1 MFQRIR
7 KNDLINQSVNERA
20 KDGRNL
26 GEENVL
32 IEMNNP
38 DSLQQRILELNQ
50 RFSLIDFLMGE
61 SEVET
66 AIGVITPKQS
76 LFLECELVD
85 TDHHAYN
92 FQALYNAIYDANS
105 TILPYKNKN
114 TWQEFVMQDGN
125 IAIQLT
131 KFGDFY
137 LWCPEKIDEYQLNS
151 LKEIDEQLKSMQMN
165 HSILV
170 QPVFLDIHAWVGIGN
185 GKEISIEL
193 EDASLDYLLNYY
205 EDNKQD
211 SYDKMV
217 K

>member
-26 GEENVL
+26 CEENVL

-50 RFSLIDFLMGE
+50 RFNLIDFLLGE

-105 TILPYKNKN
+105 AILPYKNKN

-137 LWCPEKIDEYQLNS
+137 LWCPEKIHLFQVQQLKKIN
-151 LKEIDEQLKSMQMN
+151 EQLKSIQIIN
-165 HSILV
+165 PGLIN
-170 QPVFLDIHAWVGIGN
+170 PVFLDIHAWVGIDD

-193 EDASLDYLLNYY
+193 ENASLDNLLDYY
-205 EDNKQD
+205 EHHHQNFFHK
-211 SYDKMV
+211 
-217 K
+217 

>member
-26 GEENVL
+26 CEENVL

-50 RFSLIDFLMGE
+50 RFNLIDFLLGE

-105 TILPYKNKN
+105 AILPYKNKN

-151 LKEIDEQLKSMQMN
+151 LDDINKQLKSIQIVN
-165 HSILV
+165 PSLGH
-170 QPVFLDIHAWVGIGN
+170 QVFLDIHAWVGIDD

-193 EDASLDYLLNYY
+193 ENASLDNLLDYY
-205 EDNKQD
+205 EHHHQNFFHK
-211 SYDKMV
+211 
-217 K
+217 